1 MQALPKNLANKTD
14 KRRTDD
20 ALRCLKDP
28 GGLIDFSSNDYL
40 GFARDSALFKKAS
53 QALQNQPKRN
63 GATGSRLLTGH
74 DSLFDETE
82 KTIARYHGTETALI
96 FNSGYDANLGVLSSL
111 PARSDLV
118 LYDVYAHA
126 SIRDGLSLSPAK
138 TLSFSHNNFEDL
150 EHKLLKFSNP
160 YTNLWIVSE
169 AVFSMDGDTPDFAAL
184 ARLAARFRAHIIIDE
199 AHATGV
205 LTDLTHSYHASGL
218 LALLTARVVTFG
230 KALGCHGAAVLGSKD
245 LKQYLINFARS
256 LIYTT
261 ALPPHSV
268 ATVQA
273 AYQTLQSTDQIGLLL
288 QNIQFFHR
296 EVQRLQLTHA
306 FALNPAAIQTFR
318 IPGNTEARQAA
329 RFLADKGYDVRPI
342 LSPTVPAGK
351 ECLRFCLHSFQTKT
365 QITGVLEA
373 LANHIS
379 LKTPALCTDL

>member
-1 MQALPKNLANKTD
+1 MLALPKNLANKTN
-14 KRRTDD
+14 KRRADN
-20 ALRCLKDP
+20 ALRSLKDP
-28 GGLIDFSSNDYL
+28 GSLIDFSSNDYL
-40 GFARDSALFKKAS
+40 GFARDSALFEKAS
-53 QALQNQPKRN
+53 QALQNQTKFN

-74 DSLFDETE
+74 DPLFYETE
-82 KTIARYHGTETALI
+82 KTIAGYHGTETALI

-118 LYDVYAHA
+118 LYDAFSHA

-138 TLSFSHNNFEDL
+138 KLSYSHNNFEDL
-150 EHKLLKFSNP
+150 EHKLLKFSDR
-160 YTNLWIVSE
+160 YTNLWIVTE

-184 ARLAARFRAHIIIDE
+184 ARLATRFGARVIVDE

-205 LTDLTHSYHASGL
+205 LTNLTHTYHAVGL
-218 LALLTARVVTFG
+218 LPLLTARVVTFG
-230 KALGCHGAAVLGSKD
+230 KAMGCHGAAVLGSKD
-245 LKQYLINFARS
+245 LKEYLINFARS

-288 QNIQFFHR
+288 QNIQFFHH

-306 FALNPAAIQTFR
+306 FALNTSAIQSAR
-318 IPGNTEARQAA
+318 ISGNTEARQAA
-329 RFLADKGYDVRPI
+329 LFLADRGYDVRPI

-365 QITGVLEA
+365 EITGVLEA

-379 LKTPALCTDL
+379 LKTPASCTDL

>member
-1 MQALPKNLANKTD
+1 MLALPKNLANKTD
-14 KRRTDD
+14 KRRTDN
-20 ALRCLKDP
+20 ALRSLTTTH
-28 GGLIDFSSNDYL
+28 GLIDFSSNDYL
-40 GFARDSALFKKAS
+40 GFARDSALFEKAS
-53 QALQNQPKRN
+53 QALQNQTKFN

-74 DSLFDETE
+74 DPLFYETE
-82 KTIARYHGTETALI
+82 KTIAGYHGTETALI

-118 LYDVYAHA
+118 LYDAFAHA

-138 TLSFSHNNFEDL
+138 KRSFSHNNFEDL
-150 EHKLLKFSNP
+150 EQKLLKFSDR
-160 YTNLWIVSE
+160 YTNLWIVTE

-184 ARLAARFRAHIIIDE
+184 ARLTTRFGARVIVDE

-205 LTDLTHSYHASGL
+205 LTDLTHTYHAVGL
-218 LALLTARVVTFG
+218 SSRLTARIVTFG

-245 LKQYLINFARS
+245 LKEYLINFARS

-273 AYQTLQSTDQIGLLL
+273 AYQTLQSTDQIGLLF

-296 EVQRLQLTHA
+296 EVQRLQLTHT
-306 FALNPAAIQTFR
+306 FALNPSAIQTFR
-318 IPGNTEARQAA
+318 IPGNTETRQAA
-329 RFLADKGYDVRPI
+329 RFLAEKGYDVRPI

-351 ECLRFCLHSFQTKT
+351 ECLRFCLHSFQTFS

-373 LANHIS
+373 LQAYLSQKNTS
-379 LKTPALCTDL
+379 LCTD